1 MRQVRRVKRHFASQ
15 IAPVA
20 ESVSTIARNDSSVP
34 ALALTLLRATAMKKT
49 EMTEAILAAKAA
61 KKTTW
66 TAIAKAAGLSE
77 VYATSACL
85 GENAFGAT
93 EAQRVTEFLGLGPN
107 VAEALTEFANK
118 GEAAPTIPKE
128 PLQYRFQEIIYVYG
142 ATMKALIEEKFGPG
156 IMSAIDFTMD
166 IEKVPDPKGDR
177 VKITMNGKFLG
188 YKKW

>member
-1 MRQVRRVKRHFASQ
+1 
-15 IAPVA
+15 
-20 ESVSTIARNDSSVP
+20 
-34 ALALTLLRATAMKKT
+34 
-49 EMTEAILAAKAA
+49 MTEAILAAKQA

-77 VYATSACL
+77 VYTTSACL
-85 GENAFGAT
+85 GENALDPDA
-93 EAQRVTEFLGLGPN
+93 AQKVAKFLRLRPA
-107 VAEALTEFANK
+107 VAVALTEFANK
-118 GEAAPTIPKE
+118 GEAAPTVPKE

-142 ATMKALIEEKFGPG
+142 RTMKEVIEEKFGAG

-177 VKITMNGKFLG
+177 VKITMNGKFLA

>member
-1 MRQVRRVKRHFASQ
+1 
-15 IAPVA
+15 
-20 ESVSTIARNDSSVP
+20 
-34 ALALTLLRATAMKKT
+34 MKKS
-49 EMTEAILAAKAA
+49 EMIETILAAKSA
-61 KKTTW
+61 KNLTW
-66 TAIAKAAGLSE
+66 SAIAQAAGLSD
-77 VYATSACL
+77 VFTTSACL
-85 GENAFGAT
+85 GENALDAAEAGKVAT
-93 EAQRVTEFLGLGPN
+93 CLGLGPD
-107 VAEALTEFANK
+107 VAKALTEFANK

-177 VKITMNGKFLG
+177 VKIVMNGKFLG

>member
-1 MRQVRRVKRHFASQ
+1 MS
-15 IAPVA
+15 VA
-20 ESVSTIARNDSSVP
+20 KSR
-34 ALALTLLRATAMKKT
+34 LLRAHTAGGRFWKLFMTKL
-49 EMTEAILAAKAA
+49 EMINAILGA
-61 KKTTW
+61 KKRKETTW
-66 TAIAKAAGLSE
+66 AAIAEAAALSQ

-85 GENAFGAT
+85 GENALDRDA
-93 EAQRVTEFLGLGPN
+93 ADRVARFLNLDDA

-118 GEAAPTIPKE
+118 GEAAPSVPRE

-142 ATMKALIEEKFGPG
+142 RTMKELIEEKFGAG

-177 VKITMNGKFLG
+177 VKITMNGKFLA